1 MAEAHEPAAH
11 DHAGPNYRAYLM
23 VFAALSVF
31 TLISFVVNAIFG
43 TGSHTGATIIMIVAV
58 IKATLVAMIF
68 MHLFWDWRK
77 VLFVLAPISI
87 LAVVMMVVL
96 MPDVVIQSSEIHPQ
110 EAAQTATER

>member
-1 MAEAHEPAAH
+1 MAEAHDLPAH
-11 DHAGPNYRAYLM
+11 EHAGPNYRAYLS

-43 TGSHTGATIIMIVAV
+43 AGNHTGAAIIMIVAV
-58 IKATLVAMIF
+58 IKATLVALIF

-87 LAVVMMVVL
+87 LAVVMMLVL
-96 MPDVVIQSSEIHPQ
+96 LPDTVFQKSEIHPQ
-110 EAAQTATER
+110 TAIEATER

>member
-11 DHAGPNYRAYLM
+11 DHAGPNYRAYLI

-31 TLISFVVNAIFG
+31 TLVSFVVNAIFG
-43 TGSHTGATIIMIVAV
+43 TGNHTGAAIIMIVAV
-58 IKATLVAMIF
+58 IKATLVALIF

-87 LAVVMMVVL
+87 LAVVMMIVL
-96 MPDVVIQSSEIHPQ
+96 LPDIVIHNNEVHPPETPLQ
-110 EAAQTATER
+110 ATER